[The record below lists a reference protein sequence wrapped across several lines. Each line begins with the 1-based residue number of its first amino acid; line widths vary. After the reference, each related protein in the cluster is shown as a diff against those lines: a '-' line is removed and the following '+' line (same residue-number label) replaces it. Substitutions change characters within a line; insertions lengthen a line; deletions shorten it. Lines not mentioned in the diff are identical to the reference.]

1 MSGLI
6 YRPFLFVFV
15 RVGLIP
21 HSTYHAG
28 DVARRG
34 VLDPVDASISR
45 VDLTRRSHAPWTT
58 GSKIKHV
65 SILKRYNGPDQIS
78 RETSGPSD
86 QKSRGA
92 IGAFL

>member
-6 YRPFLFVFV
+6 YPTFLFVFV

-34 VLDPVDASISR
+34 ALDPVDASISR
-45 VDLTRRSHAPWTT
+45 VDHMRRGPPDRDQSTCQ
-58 GSKIKHV
+58 IKE
-65 SILKRYNGPDQIS
+65 LYNG
-78 RETSGPSD
+78 
-86 QKSRGA
+86 
-92 IGAFL
+92 